1 MAQLSP
7 NLLYS
12 APPPPHTAV
21 YDTLPTIVSYASNVR
36 YCLLNG
42 APEVMDGNLGMLA
55 DNFVLVVH
63 ISGGEVDENIDDEHD
78 VNCNQVA
85 I

>member
-1 MAQLSP
+1 
-7 NLLYS
+7 
-12 APPPPHTAV
+12 
-21 YDTLPTIVSYASNVR
+21 
-36 YCLLNG
+36 
-42 APEVMDGNLGMLA
+42 MDGNLGMLA
-55 DNFVLVVH
+55 YNFVLVVH